1 MLKKLRLSIVVGL
14 LVVVLCGCSA
24 QISSPERHIEPAG
37 TGVAISKATVVV
49 TKDFGKEVL
58 LKQTTGIEPG
68 TTAMDALQ
76 MVASFVST
84 ISGVSSEYWSANRS
98 KKDWFF
104 YINGISAN
112 TGALDYVLYPG
123 DIEHWDFHN
132 WGFHQFVPAI
142 IGDFPEPFLHGYG
155 GVAYPT
161 IIAYQDGWGKDA
173 EQIAYRL
180 SQLGVASVSTASI
193 NELQAD
199 EKESS
204 NLILL
209 GTIDC
214 QLIEEL
220 NQIWSKLGFYVHF
233 QDNNLQVFTPK
244 GDLAAEYRAGAGV
257 IQATQST
264 WNPKGIGVCENVVWV
279 VSGLDKA
286 GVKNAVDAL
295 VTHHNNF
302 KYACS
307 VVIAG
312 GEIIKVP

>member
-1 MLKKLRLSIVVGL
+1 MLKKLRLSILVGL

-37 TGVAISKATVVV
+37 TGVAVSKATVVV

-76 MVASFVST
+76 MVANVETKYGGGFVST
-84 ISGVSSEYWSANRS
+84 
-98 KKDWFF
+98 
-104 YINGISAN
+104 ISAN